1 MQLLDKL
8 HWVSGVVPVADAFT
22 GTVSTDIFEVW
33 GQGALFIRHDGAGA
47 TGTST
52 VTVEA
57 CDNITPSNTTAVAF
71 MYRVCTTGDTWGAWT
86 AATSTGFAT
95 TAGAN
100 QMYQI
105 YVDAAV
111 LAEQGY
117 GYVRAKFTELV
128 DNPVTGCV
136 LCAVVGLR
144 YGEQPESLID

>member
-22 GTVSTDIFEVW
+22 GTVSTDIFEVL

-57 CDNITPSNTTAVAF
+57 CDDITPSNSAAVAF
-71 MYRVCTTGDTWGAWT
+71 MYRVCTTGDTWGNWT
-86 AATSTGFAT
+86 QATSTGFAT

-128 DNPVTGCV
+128 DNPVTGGV

>member
-1 MQLLDKL
+1 MILLDKL

-22 GTVSTDIFEVW
+22 GTVATDIFEVW

-47 TGTST
+47 TGTSV
-52 VTVEA
+52 VTVLA
-57 CDNITPSNTTAVAF
+57 CDDTTPSNTTAVAF
-71 MYRVCTTGDTWGAWT
+71 MYRVCTTGDTWGDWT
-86 AATSTGFAT
+86 QATSAGFTT

-111 LAEQGY
+111 LAEVGY
-117 GYVRAKFTELV
+117 GYVKAVFTESV
-128 DNPVTGCV
+128 DNPVTGGV
-136 LCAVVGLR
+136 LCAVVDLR